1 MAAAFNQALTRIGF
15 AAEPI
20 AAINQNQIT
29 TTASLIGMDKDDIEQ
44 LMKIVRGGQGAP
56 VINVPFLAQKKFKIL
71 CYWVNRRSRL
81 GESIAPGQFNEQAV
95 TNFGKLL
102 AQENRDEE
110 TDGVKEPAEFKAGS
124 KWKAF
129 KEGSLALFNTTLGM
143 DRVPY
148 SYVVHDQDE
157 PDDPQAVY
165 ETEHARLIAITPHAG
180 LEFEADNG

>member
-15 AAEPI
+15 AAESI

-44 LMKIVRGGQGAP
+44 LMKIIRGGQGTP

-81 GESIAPGQFNEQAV
+81 GESIAPAQFNEQAV

-110 TDGVKEPAEFKAGS
+110 TDGVKEPHGIQSWFKMES
-124 KWKAF
+124 F
-129 KEGSLALFNTTLGM
+129 
-143 DRVPY
+143 
-148 SYVVHDQDE
+148 
-157 PDDPQAVY
+157 
-165 ETEHARLIAITPHAG
+165 
-180 LEFEADNG
+180 